1 MKRWSTPGEAF
12 AYETGYIEG
21 RADIVRCKYCKHNPH
36 NTTDDVCPVVDSDGY
51 VKEFPNDDFFCKYG
65 EGIEDVRKPD

>member
-21 RADIVRCKYCKHNPH
+21 RADIVRCKDCKHS
-36 NTTDDVCPVVDSDGY
+36 VKQKLGY
-51 VKEFPNDDFFCKYG
+51 GCEMKYRLATNGKFFCADG
-65 EGIEDVRKPD
+65 ERRMDNAEMHL

>member
-21 RADIVRCKYCKHNPH
+21 RADIVRCKYCKYHEDEEPGMVYCQH
-36 NTTDDVCPVVDSDGY
+36 IVGGWVSD
-51 VKEFPNDDFFCKYG
+51 ESFCSRG
-65 EGIEDVRKPD
+65 ERREDAESN